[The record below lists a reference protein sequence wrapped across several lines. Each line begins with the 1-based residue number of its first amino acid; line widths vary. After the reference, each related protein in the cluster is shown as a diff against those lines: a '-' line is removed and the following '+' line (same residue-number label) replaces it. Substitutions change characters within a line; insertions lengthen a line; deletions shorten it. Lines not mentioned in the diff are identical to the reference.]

1 MSKKL
6 HINKTVSGEAYDIL
20 VESDFEGLGEAVSKL
35 PFRPYKICIV
45 TDSQVGAHYAFQ
57 VESVFNS
64 LDIKTHIFT
73 FTAGEERK
81 NLDTVSDLY
90 RFLIERHFDRKS
102 ALVALGGG
110 VTGDLTGFAAATYLR
125 GIPFIQVPTSLLAD
139 TDSSI
144 GGKTG
149 VDMDEYKNMVGAF
162 YMPSLVY
169 INVSTINTLPPR
181 EFSSGMAEII
191 KHGLIRDREYLNDL
205 RANIEAVQA
214 RDYVALEDIIY
225 RSLCIKA
232 AVVEE
237 DPKEQG
243 VRAILNF
250 GHTIG
255 HAIERYMDFR
265 LTHGECVALG
275 SVAAMEISRL
285 RGYITGEE
293 VLEAEDIFSAY
304 ALPVHIEDINADE
317 LIDITRSDKKMDKGH
332 IRFILLKAV
341 GDAVIDNTVSDEE
354 LRAGIEY
361 ISKGRNDRG

>member
-1 MSKKL
+1 MSKQL

-20 VESDFEGLGEAVSKL
+20 VESSFEGLGEAVERL

-45 TDSQVGAHYAFQ
+45 TDSTVGAHYAFQ
-57 VESVFNS
+57 VESVFNR
-64 LDIKTHIFT
+64 LGIDTVIFT
-73 FTAGEERK
+73 FAAGEENK

-90 RFLIERHFDRKS
+90 RFLIEKHFDRKS

-110 VTGDLTGFAAATYLR
+110 VTGDLTGFAAATFLR

-162 YMPSLVY
+162 YMPSYVY
-169 INVSTINTLPPR
+169 INVSALNTLSSR

-191 KHGLIRDREYLNDL
+191 KHGLIRDRAYLAYLKDNT
-205 RANIEAVQA
+205 EAVMKMDPA
-214 RDYVALEDIIY
+214 VLEEVIY
-225 RSLCIKA
+225 RSLIIKA

-243 VRAILNF
+243 IRAILNF

-255 HAIERYMDFR
+255 HAIERQMDFK

-275 SVAAMEISRL
+275 SIAALRISVL
-285 RGYITGEE
+285 RGFISEE
-293 VLEAEDIFSAY
+293 ELHGAADIFSAY
-304 ALPVHIEDINADE
+304 GLPVCLEEADTDE
-317 LIDITRSDKKMDKGH
+317 LIEITRSDKKMDKGQ
-332 IRFILLKAV
+332 IKFVLLKAL
-341 GDAVIDNTVSDEE
+341 GEAVIDKTVSDAE
-354 LRAGIEY
+354 LRSGIEF
-361 ISKGRNDRG
+361 IMRRNNKG